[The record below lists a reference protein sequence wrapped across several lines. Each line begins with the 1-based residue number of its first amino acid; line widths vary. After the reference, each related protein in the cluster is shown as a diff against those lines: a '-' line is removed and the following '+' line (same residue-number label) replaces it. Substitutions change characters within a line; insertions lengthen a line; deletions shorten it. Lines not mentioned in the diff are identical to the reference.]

1 MPNRP
6 VTTVLTIVSRKAT
19 ASAVQKLVTSIP
31 SSPLM
36 IAQISAA
43 LITKLAR
50 PSVHTATGSATRISS
65 GQMIALPIEIQIAAT
80 IARNGSCR

>member
-1 MPNRP
+1 MPSRP
-6 VTTVLTIVSRKAT
+6 VTTVFASVSRKAT
-19 ASAVQKLVTSIP
+19 TSAVQKLVTSIP
-31 SSPLM
+31 SRPLM

-50 PSVHTATGSATRISS
+50 PSVHTATGSAKRIRS